1 MFDHFTIGTQARS
14 AVDGNSEEPHL
25 SPRQCPREIHRSAEA
40 VAASLS
46 ASSLSYSETS
56 VPPQPIDSLA
66 HELSRQTLIPKLRQ
80 PNILTM
86 ATAFGAS
93 TSTIVELS
101 MAALEVD
108 EDCGMDLETDDNK
121 EHQPVADWKR
131 ARRQRYGRF
140 VNNPINARAIEARV
154 KDMISDES
162 QCNIRLAPSFSSLPS
177 KVPTYPY
184 SRSPQIEAGASPSVD
199 SSASGLEVDEGFCDD
214 DEELALMQRTLAVDN
229 KDKLI
234 GMSGGL
240 RKFGPLRFRGSVET
254 ALGCQ
259 NVVRQRPRMR
269 RRKGPGPS
277 QEPRPTRAN
286 EA

>member
-25 SPRQCPREIHRSAEA
+25 SPRQCPQEIHRSTEA
-40 VAASLS
+40 VAKSFS
-46 ASSLSYSETS
+46 ASSLFYRKTS

-80 PNILTM
+80 PNIATM
-86 ATAFGAS
+86 ATAIGAS
-93 TSTIVELS
+93 TSAIAELS

-108 EDCGMDLETDDNK
+108 EDCNMDLAIDDSK

-140 VNNPINARAIEARV
+140 ANDPVNARAIEARV

-162 QCNIRLAPSFSSLPS
+162 QCNIRLALSLPSLSS

-184 SRSPQIEAGASPSVD
+184 SPSPHIESGGPPSVE
-199 SSASGLEVDEGFCDD
+199 SSTNGLEVDEGFCDD
-214 DEELALMQRTLAVDN
+214 DEELAFMQRALAVD

-234 GMSGGL
+234 GMSGAL

-254 ALGCQ
+254 ALRCQ

-277 QEPRPTRAN
+277 QEPRRTRAN

>member
-1 MFDHFTIGTQARS
+1 
-14 AVDGNSEEPHL
+14 
-25 SPRQCPREIHRSAEA
+25 
-40 VAASLS
+40 
-46 ASSLSYSETS
+46 
-56 VPPQPIDSLA
+56 
-66 HELSRQTLIPKLRQ
+66 
-80 PNILTM
+80 M
-86 ATAFGAS
+86 ATVTGAS
-93 TSTIVELS
+93 TFTVAELS

-108 EDCGMDLETDDNK
+108 EDCSMDLAIDDSK

-162 QCNIRLAPSFSSLPS
+162 QCNIRLAPSLPSLPF

-184 SRSPQIEAGASPSVD
+184 SRSPQIEAGASPSID

-214 DEELALMQRTLAVDN
+214 DEELALMQRALAVD

-234 GMSGGL
+234 GMSGAL
-240 RKFGPLRFRGSVET
+240 RKFGPLRFRGSTEA
-254 ALGCQ
+254 ALWCQ